1 MEYVCSIKTKVN
13 HSALF
18 SCLFLSCWWK
28 IRPLLPTEITV
39 TSAMIEWPNGGSWG
53 SWKCV
58 FCIEPVS
65 FSLQIPWE
73 TWIVVSQHQ
82 ILTNRPRSLV
92 QVIRSYWKIL
102 KVCFFSTPMTP
113 QFIHT
118 HTHIIK
124 IHCLYLPGFLSPK
137 LPQKSM
143 GGPVQTTVRPKP
155 EGWFGAKRRRLGPAG
170 KTGGV
175 WTKGT
180 PRATNEAGGWEVAA
194 VGCSMGPMTDPW
206 DEQDFFNPTN
216 ENHKNPCNG
225 IHVGK

>member
-1 MEYVCSIKTKVN
+1 MEYVCSIKTK
-13 HSALF
+13 SQPFSFILLF
-18 SCLFLSCWWK
+18 IFVLLME
-28 IRPLLPTEITV
+28 IRPLLPTEMTV

-65 FSLQIPWE
+65 ISLQIPWE
-73 TWIVVSQHQ
+73 TCLVVSQHQ
-82 ILTNRPRSLV
+82 ILTNRPRSLA
-92 QVIRSYWKIL
+92 QAIIRNYWKIL
-102 KVCFFSTPMTP
+102 KVRFFSTPITP
-113 QFIHT
+113 QFI

-137 LPQKSM
+137 LPKKSN
-143 GGPVQTTVRPKP
+143 GGPAQTTVRPKP

-180 PRATNEAGGWEVAA
+180 PRATNEAGGEKLLQLD
-194 VGCSMGPMTDPW
+194 GTHGTHGGSMGRT
-206 DEQDFFNPTN
+206 EKITLPTWKP
-216 ENHKNPCNG
+216 ENMQLSM
-225 IHVGK
+225 